1 MYPRK
6 MEEIIFFCTVCY
18 RWLLLNMTDPTG
30 QLSWLVSVLQQAET
44 KGEKVMKIET
54 NSEIAVRRTQ
64 LLPVVGLT

>member
-1 MYPRK
+1 
-6 MEEIIFFCTVCY
+6 
-18 RWLLLNMTDPTG
+18 MTDPTG